1 MREFI
6 LCLDDQEWE
15 LLRLRQQLLARF
27 GTDLLPSH
35 RDPGGICTRL
45 RAYFRGE
52 LESLDDVEVDLA
64 GTPFQERVWAELR
77 RIRPGSTRSYAD
89 VAAAVGDPK
98 ALRAVGMAAAR
109 NPAVLV
115 VPCHRVVASD
125 GSLHGFSGG
134 IERKRW
140 LLVHEGAL
148 LA

>member
-1 MREFI
+1 M
-6 LCLDDQEWE
+6 W
-15 LLRLRQQLLARF
+15 
-27 GTDLLPSH
+27 T
-35 RDPGGICTRL
+35 
-45 RAYFRGE
+45 
-52 LESLDDVEVDLA
+52 
-64 GTPFQERVWAELR
+64 ELR